1 MGKAEEMG
9 HVLLVW
15 PGRELGWDPSLGGCS
30 WEVAQGLGEAPGPSP
45 LTPLILYEGRCLG
58 TLS

>member
-1 MGKAEEMG
+1 MG

-30 WEVAQGLGEAPGPSP
+30 WEVAQGLAEAPGPSL
-45 LTPLILYEGRCLG
+45 LTPVILCEGRCLG